1 MGFEC
6 TCCYCSQALFVCLL
20 CDFRVCSLSSLSS
33 HMEKAHKICGI
44 WRCNCD
50 VTFWNLNELLVH
62 ARKHFIDV
70 VTRETIQDEVSFQP
84 FANHSSQAIVLESER
99 NRNGRMQSP
108 SVDYSGFVVGNGDG
122 DDGGD
127 VMMDKNK

>member
-1 MGFEC
+1 M
-6 TCCYCSQALFVCLL
+6 LL
-20 CDFRVCSLSSLSS
+20 LWS
-33 HMEKAHKICGI
+33 HIRFLKKTLRRNNYPSKK
-44 WRCNCD
+44 WRCTCD
-50 VTFWNLNELLVH
+50 VTFLNLNKLLIH

-70 VTRETIQDEVSFQP
+70 VTRETIQDEVSFQS

-99 NRNGRMQSP
+99 NRNGRMQSH